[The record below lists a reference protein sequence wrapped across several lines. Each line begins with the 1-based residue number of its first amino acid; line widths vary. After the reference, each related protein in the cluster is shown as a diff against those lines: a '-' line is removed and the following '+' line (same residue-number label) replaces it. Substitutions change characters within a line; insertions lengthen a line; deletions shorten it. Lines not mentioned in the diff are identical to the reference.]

1 MGIIEIIENN
11 RIQAT
16 KDVEITKQ
24 KLYEQYFT
32 PSDIAHYMSGLFS
45 NSEKENISILDAGA
59 GVGNLGAICSLKYLN
74 SKKNYFVSL
83 TSIEWDKSLL
93 QYLIEN
99 IEEIENKYTNFQ
111 ASIYNEDFYFL
122 AQKLLTKEISFDR
135 IIINP
140 PYSLIS
146 KTDNKQLEILKSLDV
161 STPNTYSNFIE
172 LCYRLLS
179 DKGEL
184 VAIVP
189 RSFCNGTRFTK
200 FRKKMLEIVKIEFI
214 HSFESRKE
222 VFKEYGVFQEVV
234 IIKLTKKRI
243 KKTRICISDK
253 LSGNCC
259 EKFNFDQITFKNDP
273 YSFIHIPS
281 KSDDLEIIN
290 KISKLSSS
298 LKELGL
304 SISTGKVVEYR
315 EEYLTDEDY
324 IENARILYQRHVRDD
339 NIDLSVY
346 NPSKP
351 FLKRNKTTE
360 RKMISKGN
368 YIIIKRM
375 SYKENKKRINTGI
388 LKKEHFDRTHM
399 TVENHLNYI
408 HKDSYGLD
416 ENLIYGLNAYL
427 NLEIV
432 DKYIRRFSG
441 HTQIN
446 ASDINSLPMP
456 NIETL
461 KKVGKEIINKKSND
475 YCLEELFFNK

>member
-1 MGIIEIIENN
+1 MDIIEIIENN

-16 KDVEITKQ
+16 KDVEISKQ

-32 PSDIAHYMSGLFS
+32 PSDIANYMSNLFS
-45 NSEKENISILDAGA
+45 NFEKENISILDAGA

-74 SKKNYFVSL
+74 SGKNSFVSL
-83 TSIEWDKSLL
+83 TSIEWDKNLL
-93 QYLIEN
+93 EYLKGN
-99 IEEIENKYTNFQ
+99 IQEIQNKYINFH
-111 ASIYNEDFYFL
+111 ASIYNEDFYFI
-122 AQKLLTKEISFDR
+122 AQKLLTEGISFDR

-146 KTDNKQLEILKSLDV
+146 KTNNEQLEILKKLDV

-200 FRKKMLEIVKIEFI
+200 FRKKMLKNVKIEFI
-214 HSFESRKE
+214 HLFESRKE

-234 IIKLTKKRI
+234 IIKLTKKKI
-243 KKTRICISDK
+243 KKTKICISDK
-253 LSGNCC
+253 LNDNCC

-281 KSDDLEIIN
+281 KTDDLEIVN

-298 LKELGL
+298 LNELGL

-315 EEYLTDEDY
+315 EEYLTEEDY
-324 IENARILYQRHVRDD
+324 IENARILYQRHVRSDE
-339 NIDLSVY
+339 IDLSVY

-351 FLKRNKTTE
+351 FLKQNEITKK
-360 RKMISKGN
+360 KMIPKGN

-408 HKDSYGLD
+408 HKDSCGLD

-432 DKYIRRFSG
+432 DKYVRRFSG

-446 ASDINSLPMP
+446 ASDICSLPMP
-456 NIETL
+456 NIEVL
-461 KKVGKEIINKKSND
+461 KKVGEKIMNKKNND
-475 YCLEELFFNK
+475 YSIEELFFNK